1 MKDILEKVSSYK
13 IFNYLLPGVIFA
25 VIISNITPYQLIQDN
40 LIIGAFVYY
49 FIGLI
54 ISRIGSLIIEPI
66 LKKISFI
73 EFTDHKD
80 YVYASKK
87 DLNIEIFS
95 EINNMYRS
103 FASMLLL
110 IILVK
115 IYIFYID
122 KYLFFQG
129 TNQYIWLI
137 LLFILFLI
145 SYKKQTKHITKRIIL
160 HKDI

>member
-25 VIISNITPYQLIQDN
+25 VIMSNITPYKLIQDN
-40 LIIGAFVYY
+40 LIVGAFTYY

-54 ISRIGSLIIEPI
+54 ISRIGSLAIEPI
-66 LKKISFI
+66 LKKISFVK
-73 EFTDHKD
+73 FTDHKD
-80 YVYASKK
+80 YVNASKK

-103 FASMLLL
+103 FASMFLL
-110 IILVK
+110 IILIK
-115 IYIFYID
+115 IYIFYQS
-122 KYLFFQG
+122 KYLFLQG

-160 HKDI
+160 HNNI